1 MTEQSTSGVADAL
14 RVRGLWILAWALSAG
29 LALATIATKGVN
41 IVDFDEVFTVSED
54 LTVYQDAAVA
64 LVNGLP
70 LYGTGDHYRMG
81 GELILTYPPFAAFLF
96 LPMAYT
102 SPGAVAIL
110 WQISCLAATAFIIW
124 AVARAEGF
132 RRPLWV
138 AGALLGP
145 ATLLYPVES
154 TFHYGQIN
162 LLLFALVAAD
172 LFGVTPSRFRGVGIG
187 IAASLKLTP
196 LGFILVLLVRRDW
209 ASVGRALGTLAAT
222 VVGFW
227 ILLPAASR
235 EYWTDFAWDTGHSGA
250 RWYVQNQSLTGPML
264 RAGLTE
270 ENVTVPY
277 AVLAAVVILAVAF
290 CAHVLH
296 RRGFDTAVVAIVA
309 LGVVLAAPMS
319 FQHHWVGAILLLVM
333 VLTARYA
340 AWAPW
345 LAALVALFVLGP
357 VHWFMKRDWA
367 IRLDQPLHIQL
378 LSNIVFMAAV
388 VTLVA
393 AVVVCVRWLWADER
407 ESEPGPVREP
417 LRGGGHL

>member
-222 VVGFW
+222 GGGFW

-235 EYWTDFAWDTGHSGA
+235 EYWTDFA
-250 RWYVQNQSLTGPML
+250 
-264 RAGLTE
+264 
-270 ENVTVPY
+270 
-277 AVLAAVVILAVAF
+277 
-290 CAHVLH
+290 
-296 RRGFDTAVVAIVA
+296 
-309 LGVVLAAPMS
+309 
-319 FQHHWVGAILLLVM
+319 
-333 VLTARYA
+333 
-340 AWAPW
+340 
-345 LAALVALFVLGP
+345 
-357 VHWFMKRDWA
+357 
-367 IRLDQPLHIQL
+367 
-378 LSNIVFMAAV
+378 
-388 VTLVA
+388 
-393 AVVVCVRWLWADER
+393 
-407 ESEPGPVREP
+407 
-417 LRGGGHL
+417 